1 MGDRAIRAFESTR
14 AMAEAEVA
22 IAELHI
28 PPLVIALVNGATVP
42 EMAVMARVL
51 AGLA

>member
-1 MGDRAIRAFESTR
+1 MGDRAIGAFELTR

-28 PPLVIALVNGATVP
+28 PPLVIALV
-42 EMAVMARVL
+42 MRRQCQKWL
-51 AGLA
+51 